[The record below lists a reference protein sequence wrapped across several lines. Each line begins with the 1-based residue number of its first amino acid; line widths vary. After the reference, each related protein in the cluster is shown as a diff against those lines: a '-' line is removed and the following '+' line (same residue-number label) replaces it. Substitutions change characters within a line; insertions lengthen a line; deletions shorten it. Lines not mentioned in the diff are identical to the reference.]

1 MASAICFAAVMT
13 SCGGGIFFILIV
25 YALCCVIFL
34 FLIEGG
40 GEHVRRSG
48 YVIHFFRRPSLRYR
62 RIEIGSRSVRVR
74 LGERTLY
81 SCLKSLV
88 LY

>member
-1 MASAICFAAVMT
+1 MWWRDLFYFNRLCIM
-13 SCGGGIFFILIV
+13 
-25 YALCCVIFL
+25 LCCIFI
-34 FLIEGG
+34 FGG
-40 GEHVRRSG
+40 GEHVIKSSRRSG
-48 YVIHFFRRPSLRYR
+48 YVFHFFRRPSLRYR
-62 RIEIGSRSVRVR
+62 TIEIGSRSVRVR

>member
-1 MASAICFAAVMT
+1 ML
-13 SCGGGIFFILIV
+13 CGRDNFMWWRDLFILTV
-25 YALCCVIFL
+25 YVLCCVVVFL
-34 FLIEGG
+34 FLMGVG
-40 GEHVRRSG
+40 DEHVIKSSRRSG

-62 RIEIGSRSVRVR
+62 RTEIGSRSVRVR
-74 LGERTLY
+74 LGGRTLY